1 MFNFSNLHLYSG
13 GCSSAGRAPA
23 LHAGGHRFEPVH
35 LHHFYIENWR
45 LNIKDSLVFDLQLL
59 KKLKGDFGSIKFPAV
74 ISGSP
79 GPELF
84 LIFDNW
90 IVG

>member
-1 MFNFSNLHLYSG
+1 
-13 GCSSAGRAPA
+13 
-23 LHAGGHRFEPVH
+23 
-35 LHHFYIENWR
+35 